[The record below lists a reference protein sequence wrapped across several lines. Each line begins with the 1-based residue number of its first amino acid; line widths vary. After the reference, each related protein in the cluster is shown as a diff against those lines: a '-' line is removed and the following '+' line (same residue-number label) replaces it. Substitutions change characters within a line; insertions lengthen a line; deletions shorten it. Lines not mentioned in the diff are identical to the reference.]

1 MSESFVGCRL
11 QCADGFGTAI
21 PTNPG
26 GRKQKLTW
34 IFCGVR
40 TMNGLKPHVKRS
52 MNANQRSHRFI
63 YFSAGMI
70 ALSGLVAVAFP
81 GTPAIAAKDSR
92 DDFRRCAANL
102 ARLELPEEEVVS
114 ACSRAFNPQG
124 LWNCVTDVTRG
135 GYTATDALNACRQVR
150 QPEEMASCVSSIR
163 RTLRETSAPEILDSC
178 RRSLLPVRYSDCVVG
193 VSRGGAD
200 VATNA
205 LRTCNDE
212 LYFPREVDPTFI
224 PYTADQPSLI
234 TPDTLA
240 PTAPVTPAPETV
252 APPPAPSPAPA
263 APVRGLY

>member
-1 MSESFVGCRL
+1 M
-11 QCADGFGTAI
+11 
-21 PTNPG
+21 
-26 GRKQKLTW
+26 
-34 IFCGVR
+34 
-40 TMNGLKPHVKRS
+40 
-52 MNANQRSHRFI
+52 

-70 ALSGLVAVAFP
+70 ALSGLVAAAFP

-102 ARLELPEEEVVS
+102 ARLELPQEEVVS

-124 LWNCVTDVTRG
+124 LWNCVTDVTRD
-135 GYTATDALNACRQVR
+135 GYAATDALNACRQVR

-163 RTLRETSAPEILDSC
+163 RTLKDAAVPEVLDSC

-193 VSRGGAD
+193 VSRGESG

-205 LRTCNDE
+205 LQSCNDE

-224 PYTADQPSLI
+224 PYTAEQPSLI
-234 TPDTLA
+234 TPDTLT
-240 PTAPVTPAPETV
+240 PSAPVAPAPEPV
-252 APPPAPSPAPA
+252 VPAPVPSPTPAPA